1 MNAKRIDGTLFAQM
15 LQSGLNSLVNAEREL
30 NALNVFPVA
39 DGDTGTNM
47 RLTLQN
53 GMRMAGANAKLCLYL
68 RELSGGML
76 LSARG
81 NSGVIL
87 SQLFKGLY
95 LELARCSAATTE
107 DMRNALI
114 RAYQVAYAAVIN
126 PVEGTMLT
134 VAREGIENIKSFIT
148 RSLPLDRLFIMY
160 LAEMSR
166 VLERTPEMLPVLK
179 ESGVV
184 DSGGKGWITLIGG
197 MLQALTGEKLPSFLA
212 PAPEAAPAPDF
223 SRFTEDSRFEDGY
236 CTEFILQML
245 KDPAYRQDFDLK
257 AFTEALGALGT
268 SLAVV
273 RQDSRVKVHIHAK
286 DPAPIIG
293 LARRYGEFLTFKL
306 ENMQVQHN
314 QRDAET
320 APQPAPSEPEPLAWG
335 RGEAQAPKPS
345 ALALVAVACGEGL
358 RETFLG
364 QGCADVLDGGPT
376 MSVSASEFLE
386 AAERIPADHIVFL
399 PDSANVI
406 LAAEQAAGLW
416 KRKDREIHVIPT
428 RSVAEGYFALA
439 MDDPE
444 DPDPMHRI
452 ARIAEGARGV
462 VTVTVARAARTF
474 THAGKEWAQGERVA
488 FVNGEP
494 AAAGEDLTALLA
506 EALRSVPGLEDRET
520 CVAFRGKTA
529 PESDGDAVAEAVAE
543 TLPMADFAPMD
554 GGQAAVEW
562 ILGLV

>member
-15 LQSGLNSLVNAEREL
+15 LQSGLNSLLNAEREL

-53 GMRMAGANAKLCLYL
+53 GMRMAGANAKLCNYL

-197 MLQALTGEKLPSFLA
+197 MLQALTGEKLPAFLA
-212 PAPEAAPAPDF
+212 PAPEASPAPDF
-223 SRFTEDSRFEDGY
+223 SRFTENSRFEDGY
-236 CTEFILQML
+236 CTEFILQTL

-268 SLAVV
+268 SLVV
-273 RQDSRVKVHIHAK
+273 VQQDSRVKVHIHAK

-314 QRDAET
+314 QRDAEI
-320 APQPAPSEPEPLAWG
+320 APQPA
-335 RGEAQAPKPS
+335 
-345 ALALVAVACGEGL
+345 
-358 RETFLG
+358 
-364 QGCADVLDGGPT
+364 
-376 MSVSASEFLE
+376 
-386 AAERIPADHIVFL
+386 
-399 PDSANVI
+399 
-406 LAAEQAAGLW
+406 
-416 KRKDREIHVIPT
+416 
-428 RSVAEGYFALA
+428 
-439 MDDPE
+439 
-444 DPDPMHRI
+444 
-452 ARIAEGARGV
+452 
-462 VTVTVARAARTF
+462 
-474 THAGKEWAQGERVA
+474 
-488 FVNGEP
+488 
-494 AAAGEDLTALLA
+494 
-506 EALRSVPGLEDRET
+506 
-520 CVAFRGKTA
+520 
-529 PESDGDAVAEAVAE
+529 
-543 TLPMADFAPMD
+543 
-554 GGQAAVEW
+554 
-562 ILGLV
+562 